1 MIIDVNTN
9 LSRWPFR
16 RLPGDET
23 PELVARLRK
32 RDVVQAWACSFDA
45 ILHKDIGGVN
55 ARLAADCRTHGQ
67 GFLIPFGAVNPK
79 LPDWQE
85 ELRRC
90 QEDYKMP
97 GIRVNP
103 NYHGYSLN
111 DPAFAELLHLAAER
125 RLIVQLVPSMEDV
138 RTQHPLVRVPPT
150 DLSTLPGL
158 LQKEPSLRLM
168 LLNWAPAVGESL
180 KPLAGAGQVYFDI
193 STVEGIQGIAR
204 FLDRVPP
211 ERVVFGSHYP
221 FFTFDA
227 AILKMQESGLS
238 EDRKKAVFEGNAR
251 RLLQ

>member
-1 MIIDVNTN
+1 
-9 LSRWPFR
+9 
-16 RLPGDET
+16 
-23 PELVARLRK
+23 
-32 RDVVQAWACSFDA
+32 
-45 ILHKDIGGVN
+45 
-55 ARLAADCRTHGQ
+55 
-67 GFLIPFGAVNPK
+67 
-79 LPDWQE
+79 
-85 ELRRC
+85 
-90 QEDYKMP
+90 
-97 GIRVNP
+97 
-103 NYHGYSLN
+103 
-111 DPAFAELLHLAAER
+111 
-125 RLIVQLVPSMEDV
+125 MEDV